1 MRSIVLDMC
10 KIWSYRAA
18 TSSALPHFVFP
29 PVATKQ
35 HPPAFYE
42 HLHADLI
49 YSRCAPAK
57 HHPSLE
63 KAVGA
68 QIRMATWTS
77 GVCPSGRCFN
87 PRRLI
92 PQSCPAVLALKRITA
107 QRDVTDKTRQ
117 MDLKR
122 WIFQLLASRYC
133 KSKVTRF
140 CFCGRSIFEQSPKSV
155 LCIVKWGNVV

>member
-1 MRSIVLDMC
+1 MQRHLHINTVPC
-10 KIWSYRAA
+10 KIWSCCVA

-42 HLHADLI
+42 HLHAHLI

-57 HHPSLE
+57 HHTSLK
-63 KAVGA
+63 KAFRA
-68 QIRMATWTS
+68 QIRKAMWTS

-87 PRRLI
+87 PRRLLL
-92 PQSCPAVLALKRITA
+92 QSCPAVLALKWITV
-107 QRDVTDKTRQ
+107 RKDVTDKTPQ
-117 MDLKR
+117 MHLKR

-133 KSKVTRF
+133 KTIAYIARF
-140 CFCGRSIFEQSPKSV
+140 CLYRHSIFE
-155 LCIVKWGNVV
+155 